1 MLAKIESLIC
11 FLFHKV
17 SSFFS
22 HMVNLLAENYFNIY
36 VELYFFNQESC
47 YLKSMCSFFPL
58 KFHIT
63 TRIIEK

>member
-22 HMVNLLAENYFNIY
+22 HMGNLLAENYFN
-36 VELYFFNQESC
+36 
-47 YLKSMCSFFPL
+47 
-58 KFHIT
+58 T
-63 TRIIEK
+63 